1 MSEPLAPTPPGSLPP
16 PHNKMRVDVLLMNT
30 DRSAFA
36 QRHPDDAHKVI
47 TAMQAARPDWE
58 CRAWAARDGE
68 LPPDPLAADAW
79 VLTGS
84 VASVTQ
90 PEPWMEL
97 TAQAVRQR
105 HAAGRTLVGLCFG
118 HQLIAQALGGT
129 VGKSTGGFRL
139 GVADTALAAHEP
151 WMDPPLP
158 RLSLF
163 AAHEDQVQQTPP
175 GARVLG
181 GNDFCPVGA
190 YAIGRHVL
198 CTQYHPE
205 LTREFMRDLLASF
218 GHKFDAQVVAGATSE
233 IEQPVDAALFM
244 QWVARFIEAACSA
257 PAGAAAAGHQ
267 PTQASPRLRQDK
279 P

>member
-1 MSEPLAPTPPGSLPP
+1 MSEPLAPTPHAAWQLPQP
-16 PHNKMRVDVLLMNT
+16 VRVDVLLMNT

-36 QRHPDDAHKVI
+36 QRHPNDAHKVI
-47 TAMQAARPDWE
+47 TALQVARPDWE
-58 CRAWAARDGE
+58 YRGWAARDGE

-90 PEPWMEL
+90 PEPWMER
-97 TAQAVRQR
+97 TADALRQR
-105 HAAGRTLVGLCFG
+105 HAAGRALVGLCFG

-129 VGKSTGGFRL
+129 VGRSAGGFRL
-139 GVADTALAAHEP
+139 GVAETALAAQEP

-163 AAHEDQVQQTPP
+163 AAHEDQVQQPPP

-181 GNDFCPVGA
+181 GNAFCPVSA
-190 YAIGRHVL
+190 YAMGQHVL

-205 LTREFMRDLLASF
+205 LTRAFMRDLLTSF
-218 GHKFDAQVVAGATSE
+218 GHKFGAPVVAQAAGE
-233 IEQPVDAALFM
+233 IEQPVDADTFM
-244 QWVARFIEAACSA
+244 RWTAQFIERSLQA
-257 PAGAAAAGHQ
+257 PA
-267 PTQASPRLRQDK
+267 SP
-279 P
+279 

>member
-1 MSEPLAPTPPGSLPP
+1 MSEPLAPASSAALPP
-16 PHNKMRVDVLLMNT
+16 ARPVHVDVLLMNT

-36 QRHPDDAHKVI
+36 QRHPDDAQKVI
-47 TAMQAARPDWE
+47 TALQAVRPGWAY
-58 CRAWAARDGE
+58 RNWAARDGE

-84 VASVTQ
+84 VASVIQ
-90 PEPWMEL
+90 PEPWMER

-118 HQLIAQALGGT
+118 HQLIAQALGGA
-129 VGKSTGGFRL
+129 VGRSAGGFRL
-139 GVADTALAAHEP
+139 GVADTQITVQEP

-163 AAHEDQVQQTPP
+163 AAHEDQVQQAPP

-181 GNDFCPVGA
+181 SSAHCPVSA
-190 YAIGRHVL
+190 YAIGQHVL

-205 LTREFMRDLLASF
+205 LTRPFMRDLLATF
-218 GHKFDAQVVAGATSE
+218 GPKFGATVAAQAADE
-233 IEQPVDAALFM
+233 IERPVDADTFM
-244 QWVARFIEAACSA
+244 RWAAQFIEHSL
-257 PAGAAAAGHQ
+257 
-267 PTQASPRLRQDK
+267 QAQESP
-279 P
+279 

>member
-1 MSEPLAPTPPGSLPP
+1 MPKPHEPSALGALPLAQPV
-16 PHNKMRVDVLLMNT
+16 RVDVLLMNT

-36 QRHPDDAHKVI
+36 QRHPNDAQKVI
-47 TAMQAARPDWE
+47 TALQAVRPHWSY
-58 CRAWAARDGE
+58 RAWAARDGE

-90 PEPWMEL
+90 PEPWMER
-97 TAQAVRQR
+97 TAEALRQR

-118 HQLIAQALGGT
+118 HQLIAQALGGA
-129 VGKSTGGFRL
+129 VGRSAGGFRL
-139 GVADTALAAHEP
+139 GVADTALAAQEP

-163 AAHEDQVQQTPP
+163 AAHEDQVQQPPP

-181 GNDFCPVGA
+181 GNAFCPVGA

-205 LTREFMRDLLASF
+205 LTRPFMRDLLASF
-218 GHKFDAQVVAGATSE
+218 GHKFEATVAAQAAAE
-233 IEQPVDAALFM
+233 IEQSVDADTFM
-244 QWVARFIEAACSA
+244 RWSAQFIEASMDSA
-257 PAGAAAAGHQ
+257 PPHAAKGNPAAA
-267 PTQASPRLRQDK
+267 RI
-279 P
+279 

>member
-1 MSEPLAPTPPGSLPP
+1 MLEPLAPTPYAALQPP
-16 PHNKMRVDVLLMNT
+16 RSMRVDVLLMNT

-36 QRHPDDAHKVI
+36 QRHPDDAQKVI
-47 TAMQAARPDWE
+47 TALQAIRPDWAY
-58 CRAWAARDGE
+58 RAWAARDGE
-68 LPPDPLAADAW
+68 LPPDALAAEAW

-90 PEPWMEL
+90 PEPWMER
-97 TAQAVRQR
+97 TADALRQR

-129 VGKSTGGFRL
+129 VGRSAGGFRL
-139 GVADTALAAHEP
+139 GVAETALAAQEP

-163 AAHEDQVQQTPP
+163 AAHEDQVQQPPP

-181 GNDFCPVGA
+181 GNVFCPVSA
-190 YAIGRHVL
+190 YAIGQHVL

-205 LTREFMRDLLASF
+205 LTRAFMRDLLTSF
-218 GHKFDAQVVAGATSE
+218 GHKFGAPVVAQAAGE
-233 IEQPVDAALFM
+233 IEQPVHADTFMRWAA
-244 QWVARFIEAACSA
+244 QFIERSLQA
-257 PAGAAAAGHQ
+257 PA
-267 PTQASPRLRQDK
+267 SP
-279 P
+279 

>member
-1 MSEPLAPTPPGSLPP
+1 MSEPLAPTPHAAWQPP
-16 PHNKMRVDVLLMNT
+16 QPVRVDVLLMNT

-36 QRHPDDAHKVI
+36 QRHPDDAQKVI
-47 TAMQAARPDWE
+47 TALQAVRPGWE
-58 CRAWAARDGE
+58 FRAWAARDGE
-68 LPPDPLAADAW
+68 LPPDALAADAW

-90 PEPWMEL
+90 PEPWMERAADAL
-97 TAQAVRQR
+97 RQR

-129 VGKSTGGFRL
+129 VGRSAGGFRL
-139 GVADTALAAHEP
+139 GVAETALAAQEP

-163 AAHEDQVQQTPP
+163 AAHEDQVQQPPP

-181 GNDFCPVGA
+181 GNAFCPVSA
-190 YAIGRHVL
+190 YAMGQHVL

-205 LTREFMRDLLASF
+205 LTRAFMRDLLTSF
-218 GHKFDAQVVAGATSE
+218 GHKFGAPVVAQAAGE
-233 IEQPVDAALFM
+233 IEQPVDADTFM
-244 QWVARFIEAACSA
+244 RWTARFIERSLQA
-257 PAGAAAAGHQ
+257 PA
-267 PTQASPRLRQDK
+267 SP
-279 P
+279 

>member
-1 MSEPLAPTPPGSLPP
+1 MSEPLAPTPHAALHPP
-16 PHNKMRVDVLLMNT
+16 RSVRVDVLLMNT

-36 QRHPDDAHKVI
+36 QRHPDDSHKVI
-47 TAMQAARPDWE
+47 TALQAARPDWE
-58 CRAWAARDGE
+58 YRAWAARDGE
-68 LPPDPLAADAW
+68 LPTDPLAADAW

-97 TAQAVRQR
+97 TADALRQR

-218 GHKFDAQVVAGATSE
+218 GHKFDAQVVAGATTE

-244 QWVARFIEAACSA
+244 QWVARFIEAALPA
-257 PAGAAAAGHQ
+257 PSHA
-267 PTQASPRLRQDK
+267 PSPAPERG
-279 P
+279 

>member
-1 MSEPLAPTPPGSLPP
+1 MSEPLAPASSATLPP
-16 PHNKMRVDVLLMNT
+16 ARPVHVDVLLMNT

-36 QRHPDDAHKVI
+36 ERHPDDAQKVI
-47 TAMQAARPDWE
+47 TALQAVRPAWAY
-58 CRAWAARDGE
+58 RAWAARDGE
-68 LPPDPLAADAW
+68 LPPDILAADAW

-90 PEPWMEL
+90 PEPWMKR
-97 TAQAVRQR
+97 TGQAVRQR

-118 HQLIAQALGGT
+118 HQLIAQALGGA
-129 VGKSTGGFRL
+129 VGRSAGGFRL
-139 GVADTALAAHEP
+139 GVADTQITVQEP

-163 AAHEDQVQQTPP
+163 AAHEDQVQQAPP

-181 GNDFCPVGA
+181 SSAHCPVGA

-205 LTREFMRDLLASF
+205 LTRPFMRDLLATF
-218 GHKFDAQVVAGATSE
+218 GHKFGASVAAQAAAQ
-233 IEQPVDAALFM
+233 IEQNVDADTFM
-244 QWVARFIEAACSA
+244 RWAAQFIERSLQA
-257 PAGAAAAGHQ
+257 PE
-267 PTQASPRLRQDK
+267 SP
-279 P
+279 